1 VNLDFLKYEEISMVL
16 KNGLIKYKTIKNPD
30 QFLSLF
36 YDYLKSGENYMTELL
51 FIVYQ
56 SSVAYDLLRRGRRLP
71 KIAEHVGKGG
81 VLFLDTNVIVSL
93 ICKTDRTHDLAKS
106 VVKLAEN
113 LFHFTI
119 SYCKETSIEFENLL
133 KWADSE
139 MKSGRLPS
147 KIAAEN
153 QLILDF
159 TKRTACRWS
168 DYYTELSMY
177 RTYLKSE
184 FNIDLFDNCMLEFN
198 EKETEIINYVDAIY
212 SYAFQQYDEKR
223 ERSRDALTHDKNL
236 FRKLICLK
244 KSDACGL
251 NTPWILS
258 FDNILN
264 GINLTLINIDRF
276 KLPEGGYSIHP
287 RILLNTL
294 LVFENIDFNEDKRK
308 DFVRSIVNYLI
319 IPSSSLTEEQYAKL
333 IAYKVPGLGEKDIDT
348 ILHFFRL
355 SPLKAQL
362 HRALEFNDIDSAS
375 QVFNQMM
382 LDPKS
387 VGVLISER
395 RTKEENERLK
405 QALARLSSE
414 YQALKKETKPIAITL
429 NVNLAEIDSTTRE
442 LIAVLLKGI
451 KNLNQAIYKEIDVT
465 ELESGELTKERL
477 SSIFSTIDKWISKG
491 GEMATNLQ
499 PIMGLA
505 ELIKTTLGL

>member
-1 VNLDFLKYEEISMVL
+1 MDKELIDLVPLVRDELSDIRYGLHKSMVQSIVSDMKIGDQTSAEDIRKKAIKKFNIAEFPREVLSRIMHEFEDEGILQKHDGSYVVANSIEIQSINIFVDNCYKEFTKILKSNITDFDPYINKEFKSAFEECIFYIINILIEQKVMNKVNLDFLKYEEISMVL

-36 YDYLKSGENYMTELL
+36 YDYLKSGENYITELL

-348 ILHFFRL
+348 ILHFFRGFRI
-355 SPLKAQL
+355 SL
-362 HRALEFNDIDSAS
+362 H
-375 QVFNQMM
+375 
-382 LDPKS
+382 
-387 VGVLISER
+387 
-395 RTKEENERLK
+395 
-405 QALARLSSE
+405 
-414 YQALKKETKPIAITL
+414 
-429 NVNLAEIDSTTRE
+429 
-442 LIAVLLKGI
+442 
-451 KNLNQAIYKEIDVT
+451 
-465 ELESGELTKERL
+465 
-477 SSIFSTIDKWISKG
+477 
-491 GEMATNLQ
+491 
-499 PIMGLA
+499 
-505 ELIKTTLGL
+505 